1 MYRELAKGALK
12 RAVED
17 LRVRAAE
24 LAEQKKRDRES
35 GASRAD
41 NPAVDAERQ
50 RDAQLRELA
59 DQAHGVNLD
68 LGSDLLMSLS
78 AVDPLDMNVA
88 PEGAGVAAATSGAP
102 AGNAVEP
109 PADSRSGPEAFRVSA
124 WVTR

>member
-12 RAVED
+12 RTVED

-41 NPAVDAERQ
+41 NPALDAERQ

-78 AVDPLDMNVA
+78 AVDPLDRMSHQKGRVLL
-88 PEGAGVAAATSGAP
+88 PRRPGRRRGTQSSLRRISGAGLKPFAF
-102 AGNAVEP
+102 P
-109 PADSRSGPEAFRVSA
+109 PG
-124 WVTR
+124 